1 MNLRF
6 YLQIFL
12 RRLPWFLLML
22 VIGSASGLVLAKIL
36 PASYVSRALLVV
48 ESEQIPDAL
57 AASTVQTSA
66 SEQLQIIQQR
76 IMARD
81 NLIDLANRLNVY
93 GVNGPTA
100 QGMAPDQVVEDLRKR
115 IAITVSGTSS
125 RTTARNTNAQATLVN
140 VGFTAPE
147 AGLAASVANEVV
159 TMILRENVAMRTSVA
174 RQTLDFFQQE
184 VSRLDQELSQISAQI
199 LAFKEANRG
208 ALPDSL
214 DFRRGQLA
222 IAQER
227 LQDLGRQ
234 EAQLRERRSQ
244 LERLKESAASGG
256 FMPSGTSQTPEQQRL
271 QALREQLAQA
281 EALLAPSNPRVN
293 LLKSQIGAQEKLVS
307 EQLAGAGAVSA
318 DGTPAT
324 LYDLQLSDID
334 SQLAFIST
342 QITQVQTSMEA
353 LQLSI
358 DNTPANAVQLDTM
371 ERDYAN
377 TQAQYN
383 EAVDKRARAETGD
396 VIEAMSK
403 GQRISVIEQAVA
415 PANPS
420 KPNRMVIALAGIVGG
435 AALGLAL
442 IVLIELLNPGI
453 RQPADLTKKLGITPL
468 LALPYVLTAE
478 EAAQRRRRIT
488 FALVGAAVG
497 VGILLVLIHT
507 QIMPLDQLFERV
519 AGRLSLSV
527 PPIHSTLA

>member
-6 YLQIFL
+6 YLQLFL

-57 AASTVQTSA
+57 AASTVQTAA

-81 NLIDLANRLNVY
+81 NLIDLANRLKIY
-93 GVNGPTA
+93 GENGPTA
-100 QGMAPDQVVEDLRKR
+100 QGITPDQIVEDLRKR
-115 IAITVSGTSS
+115 IVMGVSGA
-125 RTTARNTNAQATLVN
+125 TARPSVRNSSPQATLVT
-140 VGFTAPE
+140 VSFSAPQS
-147 AGLAASVANEVV
+147 ALAANVANDVV
-159 TMILRENVAMRTSVA
+159 TMILRENVAMRTTVA

-184 VSRLDQELSQISAQI
+184 VARLDQEMSGISARI

-222 IAQER
+222 TAQER
-227 LQDLGRQ
+227 QQDLGRQ

-244 LERLKESAASGG
+244 LERLKESAASSG
-256 FMPSGTSQTPEQQRL
+256 FMPSGANQTPEQQRL
-271 QALREQLAQA
+271 QALREQLAQI
-281 EALLAPSNPRVN
+281 EAVLAPTNPRVS

-307 EQLAGAGAVSA
+307 EQLAGAGATSA
-318 DGTPAT
+318 DGSAAT

-334 SQLAFIST
+334 SQLNFILS
-342 QITQVQTSMEA
+342 QASQVQTSMEA
-353 LQLSI
+353 LQQSI
-358 DNTPANAVQLDTM
+358 DSTPANAVQLDAM

-415 PANPS
+415 PANPN
-420 KPNRMVIALAGIVGG
+420 KPNRMMIAAAGIAGG
-435 AALGLAL
+435 AVLGLAL
-442 IVLIELLNPGI
+442 VLLIELLNPGI

-468 LALPYVLTAE
+468 LALPYVLTSE

-519 AGRLSLSV
+519 ASRLSLSV
-527 PPIHSTLA
+527 PPIRSTLA